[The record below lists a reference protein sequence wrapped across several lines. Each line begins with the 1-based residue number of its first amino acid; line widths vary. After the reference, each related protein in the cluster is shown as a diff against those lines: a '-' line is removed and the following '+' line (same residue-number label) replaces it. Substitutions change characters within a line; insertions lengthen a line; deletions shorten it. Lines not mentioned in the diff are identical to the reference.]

1 MDEKHNFAIVIKII
15 FLKKPLILF
24 HFIYFF
30 LTFYSL
36 ENPKIARKSEKKNTI
51 YNKTSVN

>member
-36 ENPKIARKSEKKNTI
+36 ENPKIARKSEKKILSTI
-51 YNKTSVN
+51 KPP